1 MNIINKINK
10 CTVIFGKVFIGLFFR
25 LFPRNENLWVFSTSG
40 KNVFWESP
48 KYFYLYV
55 SNEKSDSDIRPVW
68 ISKSKEMVEELEDN
82 GYEAYYYRSF
92 KGVWHSLRAG
102 KAFFSHNIEDINTIL
117 PLGAEKVDFFH
128 GAPLKRFGWDNS
140 GEIGGNG
147 LITVLKALYK
157 VMYFD
162 FDIGISS
169 SGYMENIYQS
179 ATIIQ
184 YGRFESTGFP
194 RNDLFFRDVEGW
206 EIGADEE
213 AVEKMSSSDR
223 TKVMYLPTWR
233 DDEYSFEDIMDL
245 ERMNEWAERHDSIV
259 IFKLHPA
266 SSINEDAVKGFDNL
280 WLMQQSVDLQP
291 LLKETD
297 ILISD
302 YSSVHNDFLLLDR
315 PIVFYPFDKDRYKK
329 YRGFVRDYDYF
340 TPGPKA
346 YDFNELLECL
356 DDVIEEDNYKDERK
370 EIREK
375 YFDDI
380 DGNSSERVWKMLR
393 ED

>member
-1 MNIINKINK
+1 MKSL
-10 CTVIFGKVFIGLFFR
+10 VIVAMKVLIGLFSR
-25 LFPRNENLWVFSTSG
+25 IFPRNDNTWVFGTSG
-40 KNVFWESP
+40 GDVFWENP
-48 KYFYLYV
+48 KYFFLYM
-55 SNEKSDSDIRPVW
+55 NHEKSGSDVRPIW
-68 ISKSKEMVEELEDN
+68 ISGSDEMVENLKEN
-82 GYEAYYYRSF
+82 GYEAYHRNSL
-92 KGVWHSLRAG
+92 KGLWFSLRAG
-102 KAFFSHNIEDINTIL
+102 RSFCSHNIEDINDYGLAVGSKIVHL
-117 PLGAEKVDFFH
+117 HH
-128 GAPLKRFGWDNS
+128 GSPLKRISWDVPMNNS
-140 GEIGGNG
+140 NPFVIAGKI
-147 LITVLKALYK
+147 IYQALY
-157 VMYFD
+157 YSY
-162 FDIGISS
+162 DIGITTSD
-169 SGYMENIYQS
+169 YLTNIYLS
-179 ATIIQ
+179 AEFLKP
-184 YGRFESTGFP
+184 GRFEATGQP
-194 RNDLFFRDVEGW
+194 RNDLFFRDVKDW
-206 EIGADEE
+206 EIGADED
-213 AVEKMSSSDR
+213 AVKKMSSLDR

-233 DDEYSFEDIMDL
+233 DDDKYSFEDIIEL
-245 ERMNEWAERHDSIV
+245 ERMNKWARRNDSVV

-266 SSINEDAVKGFDNL
+266 SNINEDAVKEFDNL

-315 PIVFYPFDKDRYKK
+315 PIVFYPFDKERYKK

-346 YDFNELLECL
+346 YNFDELLECL
-356 DDVIEEDNYKDERK
+356 DEVIEEDNYKDERK